1 MADDE
6 LFTRAISGYR
16 DAFLE
21 QHSHLPESERNQ
33 LWSQRLSQFMP
44 TTTAVSPTSPAYR
57 PVSGSSILGHDTSSE
72 KSGKRTRQETP
83 RTLPGSGPPPTKR
96 RVTTPDPPERVVLK
110 RDLSHASSPAAPETS
125 WQLSR
130 TMSQTDNTH
139 PTSGPGSVSQPP
151 AMVRSQSQQVPV
163 SYQHPTAPMAQ
174 YRHSPG
180 YHRRHLQNV
189 SEYSPAEF
197 TKQYLGG
204 IEGQPNVS
212 PSTMAFPASPVQV
225 GGSNPGSFA
234 SQFFQ
239 GQMSGNDSLATAPAQ
254 SVPMT
259 RSGTTD
265 SLCGTMG
272 MMRFDSSG
280 PTLGSDYPFTVPS
293 TTFPSSTP
301 VNVPLAN
308 TVSTTPQ
315 MIPQAPFNMVD
326 PSISLPYSCSA
337 PPATSMSFLPPSPV
351 SEVKASAPT
360 EGDAASNTPSSRAAR
375 RAQEQ
380 IVHSARPIA
389 PKTETLRATPPKVAE
404 HKMIRISSSDG
415 TSKEVAAIPKASIQR
430 PPRQKTYCTMCNDQ
444 PDGFHGEHE
453 LRRHIERVHAVVRK
467 VWVCVDISPDKKF
480 LANCKAC
487 RNGKRYGANYN
498 AAAHLRRTHF
508 NPCQRGR
515 GGRGKD
521 SEKRGGKGGGT
532 HPPMD
537 ILKHWM
543 VQKEEIVVEN
553 AQMYPLDADGLVDD
567 IVPVPTN
574 PLDDTSFE
582 SLASEDL
589 PSQGTEATGMN
600 SYDSFTSFP
609 TTNSY
614 PSFENTC
621 YLDSQ
626 PLVPEVTSSLSFS
639 RFFEPRKQS
648 GYAAEQLV

>member
-1 MADDE
+1 MSAVTMADDE

-57 PVSGSSILGHDTSSE
+57 PVSGSSILGHNTSSE

-83 RTLPGSGPPPTKR
+83 RTLPGSGLPPTKR
-96 RVTTPDPPERVVLK
+96 RVTTPDPPERIALK

-130 TMSQTDNTH
+130 TMSQTENAH
-139 PTSGPGSVSQPP
+139 PSSGPGSVPQPP

-163 SYQHPTAPMAQ
+163 SYQHSMTSMAQ

-180 YHRRHLQNV
+180 YHRRLLQNV

-197 TKQYLGG
+197 TKQYLGEF
-204 IEGQPNVS
+204 EGQTNVS
-212 PSTMAFPASPVQV
+212 PSSMAFSASPVQA
-225 GGSNPGSFA
+225 GGANPGSLP

-239 GQMSGNDSLATAPAQ
+239 RQMSGENSLAVAPAQ
-254 SVPMT
+254 AVPMS
-259 RSGTTD
+259 RSGTTE

-280 PTLGSDYPFTVPS
+280 PSIDSDYSFAVPS
-293 TTFPSSTP
+293 SAFPSSTP
-301 VNVPLAN
+301 VNIPLSS
-308 TVSTTPQ
+308 TVSPTPQ
-315 MIPQAPFNMVD
+315 MIPQTPFNMVD
-326 PSISLPYSCSA
+326 PSVSLPYSCSA
-337 PPATSMSFLPPSPV
+337 PPATSMTFIPPSPV
-351 SEVKASAPT
+351 REVKPSAPA
-360 EGDAASNTPSSRAAR
+360 ERDAPASTPSSRAAR
-375 RAQEQ
+375 RTQEQ
-380 IVHSARPIA
+380 IVHSTRPIA
-389 PKTETLRATPPKVAE
+389 PKTETVLATPPKMTE

-543 VQKEEIVVEN
+543 VQKEEFVYEN
-553 AQMYPLDADGLVDD
+553 AQTYPLETDEAVDD
-567 IVPVPTN
+567 MVPAPIN
-574 PLDDTSFE
+574 PLNDSSFE

-589 PSQGTEATGMN
+589 PSQGMESTGMN
-600 SYDSFTSFP
+600 SYDSFASFP

-614 PSFENTC
+614 PSLENSC
-621 YLDSQ
+621 YLESQ
-626 PLVPEVTSSLSFS
+626 PLVPEVTS
-639 RFFEPRKQS
+639 
-648 GYAAEQLV
+648 YV

>member
-1 MADDE
+1 MSAVTIADDE

-21 QHSHLPESERNQ
+21 QHAHLPESERNQ

-57 PVSGSSILGHDTSSE
+57 PVSGSSILGHNTSSE

-83 RTLPGSGPPPTKR
+83 RTLPGSGLPPTKR
-96 RVTTPDPPERVVLK
+96 RVTTPDPPERVALK

-130 TMSQTDNTH
+130 TMSQTDNAH
-139 PTSGPGSVSQPP
+139 PSSGSGFASQPP

-163 SYQHPTAPMAQ
+163 SYQHSMTSMAH

-180 YHRRHLQNV
+180 YHRRLLQNV

-197 TKQYLGG
+197 TKQYLGDFD
-204 IEGQPNVS
+204 GQTNVS
-212 PSTMAFPASPVQV
+212 PSSMAFSASPVQV
-225 GGSNPGSFA
+225 GGADPVSLPG
-234 SQFFQ
+234 QFFQ
-239 GQMSGNDSLATAPAQ
+239 GQMGGENSLAAAPAQ
-254 SVPMT
+254 SVPMS
-259 RSGTTD
+259 RSETTE

-280 PTLGSDYPFTVPS
+280 PSIDSDYSCAIPS
-293 TTFPSSTP
+293 STFPSSTP
-301 VNVPLAN
+301 VNIPLSS
-308 TVSTTPQ
+308 TVSPTPQ
-315 MIPQAPFNMVD
+315 MILQAPFNMVD

-337 PPATSMSFLPPSPV
+337 PPATSMTFIPPSPV
-351 SEVKASAPT
+351 SEVKPSAPA
-360 EGDAASNTPSSRAAR
+360 EGDAPSSTPSSRAAR
-375 RAQEQ
+375 RTQEQ

-389 PKTETLRATPPKVAE
+389 PKTETVKPTPPKVPE

-543 VQKEEIVVEN
+543 VQKEEFVYEN
-553 AQMYPLDADGLVDD
+553 AQTYPPDADGVIDD
-567 IVPVPTN
+567 RLPAPIN
-574 PLDDTSFE
+574 PLDDSSFE

-589 PSQGTEATGMN
+589 PSQGMESASMN
-600 SYDSFTSFP
+600 SYDSFSSFP
-609 TTNSY
+609 PTNSY
-614 PSFENTC
+614 PSLENSC
-621 YLDSQ
+621 YLESQ
-626 PLVPEVTSSLSFS
+626 PLVPEVTS
-639 RFFEPRKQS
+639 
-648 GYAAEQLV
+648 YV

>member
-1 MADDE
+1 MSAVTMADDD
-6 LFTRAISGYR
+6 LFTRAINGYR
-16 DAFLE
+16 DAFLD
-21 QHSHLPESERNQ
+21 QHAHLPETERNQ

-44 TTTAVSPTSPAYR
+44 TNTVTPSTPAYR
-57 PVSGSSILGHDTSSE
+57 PVSGSSILGHGTSSE

-83 RTLPGSGPPPTKR
+83 RTLPGSGLPPTKR
-96 RVTTPDPPERVVLK
+96 RVTTPDPPERVALQ

-130 TMSQTDNTH
+130 TMSQADNGLPSTAYGFV
-139 PTSGPGSVSQPP
+139 PQPP

-163 SYQHPTAPMAQ
+163 SYQHSMTSMAQ

-180 YHRRHLQNV
+180 YQRRLLQNV
-189 SEYSPAEF
+189 SEYSPSDY
-197 TKQYLGG
+197 TKQYLGDFD
-204 IEGQPNVS
+204 GQ
-212 PSTMAFPASPVQV
+212 THASPDSLTFSTNSVQV
-225 GGSNPGSFA
+225 GGSNQNSLP
-234 SQFFQ
+234 SQFLQ
-239 GQMSGNDSLATAPAQ
+239 GHMGGENPLAAAPVQA
-254 SVPMT
+254 VPMA
-259 RSGTTD
+259 RSGTTE

-280 PTLGSDYPFTVPS
+280 PSIDSDYSFAV
-293 TTFPSSTP
+293 PSSTFSASST
-301 VNVPLAN
+301 PLNIPLPN
-308 TVSTTPQ
+308 TVSPTPQ
-315 MIPQAPFNMVD
+315 MIPQTPFNMVD
-326 PSISLPYSCSA
+326 PSIALPYSCSA
-337 PPATSMSFLPPSPV
+337 PPATSMTFIPPSPV
-351 SEVKASAPT
+351 SEVKPPVPT
-360 EGDAASNTPSSRAAR
+360 EGDVQSSTPSRAAR
-375 RAQEQ
+375 RTQE

-389 PKTETLRATPPKVAE
+389 PKTETLKASPPKVVE

-453 LRRHIERVHAVVRK
+453 LRRHIDRVHAVVRK

-543 VQKEEIVVEN
+543 VQKEEYVYEN
-553 AQMYPLDADGLVDD
+553 VAQGYSVDADGVADD
-567 IVPVPTN
+567 IVTAPINQV
-574 PLDDTSFE
+574 DDSSFE
-582 SLASEDL
+582 SLESEDMS
-589 PSQGTEATGMN
+589 SQGVEPHVLPT
-600 SYDSFTSFP
+600 YDTFTSFQ
-609 TTNSY
+609 TTNPY
-614 PSFENTC
+614 PSFESTC
-621 YLDSQ
+621 YLESQ
-626 PLVPEVTSSLSFS
+626 PMVPEVTS
-639 RFFEPRKQS
+639 
-648 GYAAEQLV
+648 YV